1 MKTSIELIEFT
12 ISTPFKGWEWNATR
26 GSLSRVEDGHV
37 AVDLE
42 FRAVCPERVAVH
54 GAIGLIQG
62 KGRSLRTARAAAKA
76 AARKW
81 VQQSCAYFD

>member
-1 MKTSIELIEFT
+1 MKNIKLIQFT
-12 ISTPFKGWEWNATR
+12 PASPFKGWEWNATR
-26 GSLSRVEDGHV
+26 DRLSRVKKGQM

-81 VQQSCAYFD
+81 VQQSCAYFN